1 MNKIQTIFCR
11 RETKYLITKEQM
23 ARVLQKM
30 GDRIV
35 PDEYGRSTI
44 CNLYYDTPDYLLIRR
59 SIEKPVYKEK
69 LRLRSYGVPKAG
81 GKVFAEI
88 KKKHKQI
95 VYKRRITLPAEE
107 EANAAAGNIPDD
119 SQIGREIRYF
129 FKRYSPLKPMVYLS
143 YEREAFYGVSDRGF
157 RVTFDDNIL
166 ARTENLC
173 LSEGSYGVPLLP
185 EGMILM
191 EVKCEG
197 ALPLWMAKL
206 LSEEKMYK
214 TSFSKYGTAYLLI
227 QQNKLQGEL
236 QNAKLL

>member
-11 RETKYLITKEQM
+11 RETKYLITAEQM
-23 ARVLQKM
+23 HRVLGKM

-69 LRLRSYGVPKAG
+69 LRLRSYGTPKAG

-88 KKKHKQI
+88 KKKYKSI

-107 EANAAAGNIPDD
+107 EENAAAGNISGD
-119 SQIGREIRYF
+119 SQIAKEILYF
-129 FKRYSPLKPMVYLS
+129 FERYAPLAPRVYLS
-143 YEREAFYGVSDRGF
+143 YEREAFYGVNDRGF

-166 ARTENLC
+166 ARACDLRLTD
-173 LSEGSYGVPLLP
+173 GSYGTPLLP

-214 TSFSKYGTAYLLI
+214 TSFSKYGTAYAMIL
-227 QQNKLQGEL
+227 QNKLQGDTV
-236 QNAKLL
+236 NAKLF

>member
-1 MNKIQTIFCR
+1 MNNIQTIFCR

-23 ARVLQKM
+23 ARVLQRM
-30 GDRIV
+30 GDRII

-81 GKVFAEI
+81 GNIFAEI
-88 KKKHKQI
+88 KKKHKKI

-107 EANAAAGNIPDD
+107 ESNAAEGHIPDD

-129 FKRYSPLKPMVYLS
+129 FKRYAPLAPRVYLS

-166 ARTENLC
+166 ARADE
-173 LSEGSYGVPLLP
+173 LSLSKGSYGVPLLP

-214 TSFSKYGTAYLLI
+214 TSFSKYGTAYMLI
-227 QQNKLQGEL
+227 LKNKLQGEP
-236 QNAKLL
+236 QNAELL

>member
-107 EANAAAGNIPDD
+107 EANAAAGNIPASIQTVSTRLKTLLSFLINSFLSM
-119 SQIGREIRYF
+119 SQF
-129 FKRYSPLKPMVYLS
+129 HQ
-143 YEREAFYGVSDRGF
+143 
-157 RVTFDDNIL
+157 
-166 ARTENLC
+166 
-173 LSEGSYGVPLLP
+173 
-185 EGMILM
+185 
-191 EVKCEG
+191 
-197 ALPLWMAKL
+197 LPL
-206 LSEEKMYK
+206 
-214 TSFSKYGTAYLLI
+214 FS
-227 QQNKLQGEL
+227 
-236 QNAKLL
+236 

>member
-166 ARTENLC
+166 ARTENLR

-214 TSFSKYGTAYLLI
+214 TSFSKYGTAYMLI
-227 QQNKLQGEL
+227 LQNKLQGEL

>member
-1 MNKIQTIFCR
+1 
-11 RETKYLITKEQM
+11 
-23 ARVLQKM
+23 
-30 GDRIV
+30 
-35 PDEYGRSTI
+35 
-44 CNLYYDTPDYLLIRR
+44 
-59 SIEKPVYKEK
+59 
-69 LRLRSYGVPKAG
+69 
-81 GKVFAEI
+81 
-88 KKKHKQI
+88 
-95 VYKRRITLPAEE
+95 
-107 EANAAAGNIPDD
+107 
-119 SQIGREIRYF
+119 
-129 FKRYSPLKPMVYLS
+129 MVYLS

>member
-35 PDEYGRSTI
+35 PDEYGRSTV
-44 CNLYYDTPDYLLIRR
+44 CNLYYDTPDHLLIRR

-81 GKVFAEI
+81 GKIFAEI
-88 KKKHKQI
+88 KKKHKKI

-214 TSFSKYGTAYLLI
+214 TSFSKYGTAYMLI
-227 QQNKLQGEL
+227 LQNKLQGEL